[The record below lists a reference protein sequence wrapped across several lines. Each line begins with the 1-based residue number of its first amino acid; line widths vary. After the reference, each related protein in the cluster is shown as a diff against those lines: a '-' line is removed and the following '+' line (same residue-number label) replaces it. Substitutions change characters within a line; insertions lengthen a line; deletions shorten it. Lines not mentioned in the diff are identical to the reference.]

1 MAVAGHTTASRP
13 RYRIRPWGV
22 APDRGSQFAVKV
34 SEYVFNGP
42 TVRWCAISF
51 ILIETLIKFSS
62 FTVGKRQ
69 RSQVGMVGDAVPK
82 HPCKRHSL
90 GDWQGEQLVDINVH
104 EPNLRLAP
112 GLGNH

>member
-1 MAVAGHTTASRP
+1 MAVAGHTTVSHP
-13 RYRIRPWGV
+13 RYRIRPWVV

-42 TVRWCAISF
+42 TVRWRAISF
-51 ILIETLIKFSS
+51 ILIKTLIKFSS

-69 RSQVGMVGDAVPK
+69 RFQVGMVGDAVPK

-90 GDWQGEQLVDINVH
+90 CDWQGEQLVDINVH
-104 EPNLRLAP
+104 TPNLRLAR
-112 GLGNH
+112 GLGNY